1 MPHADLMIGRSLIN
15 ISYTHISGYL
25 VTLLIEQNILERL
38 QLKKKIEYYIKLN
51 YLGRPFYLLNGNQIY
66 FLFFFSFTYIVLH
79 IIIG

>member
-38 QLKKKIEYYIKLN
+38 QLKKKN
-51 YLGRPFYLLNGNQIY
+51 
-66 FLFFFSFTYIVLH
+66 SVLH
-79 IIIG
+79 KIELPR